1 MQKTSN
7 KPIDNILST
16 KTTNYSLESLD
27 ILNKHLIFL
36 RSLKEAFS

>member
-16 KTTNYSLESLD
+16 KTTNYFLESLD
-27 ILNKHLIFL
+27 ILNKHLIFSG
-36 RSLKEAFS
+36 SLKEAFS